1 MKTRHLLA
9 CLLAFPAALAFAAE
23 TYRCSLIVEG
33 NGGAYRVDQSQ
44 YAELVLE
51 PQPMPTLIHLE
62 SASTDLRFKGCAPTP
77 ADGSN
82 FSGWFGTQCQEFVS
96 LDGKSFTVDGFP
108 NGAYAGISPPIKPG
122 YVLYEALAKV
132 GAQVGTG
139 TPERTFVIYS
149 DRRPRHEFFCYRASA
164 KPRS

>member
-1 MKTRHLLA
+1 MKTRHLPA

-23 TYRCSLIVEG
+23 TYRCSLIVAG
-33 NGGAYRVDQSQ
+33 DGGAYRVDESQ
-44 YAELVLE
+44 YAELVLD
-51 PQPMPTLIHLE
+51 PQPMPKLIHLKT
-62 SASTDLRFKGCAPTP
+62 ASTDLGFKGCAQTP

-96 LDGKSFTVDGFP
+96 LDGKSFTVEGFL

-122 YVLYEALAKV
+122 YILYEALAKV
-132 GAQVGTG
+132 GAMLGTG
-139 TPERTFVIYS
+139 TPERTFVIYA
-149 DRRPRHEFFCYRASA
+149 DRKPQYEFFCYRTPA